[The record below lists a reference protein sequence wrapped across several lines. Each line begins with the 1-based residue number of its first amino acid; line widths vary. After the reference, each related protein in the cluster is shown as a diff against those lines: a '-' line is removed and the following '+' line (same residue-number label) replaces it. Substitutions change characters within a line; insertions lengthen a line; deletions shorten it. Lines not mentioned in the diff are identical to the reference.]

1 MGAYA
6 EKAVQLFQEGYNCSQ
21 SVFGAFAG
29 RYGIDRDTA
38 MRLAAS
44 FGAGMGRLREVCG
57 TVSAMCLIA
66 GLESG
71 SADGA
76 DQGQKAANYMEVQE
90 LAARFQEKY
99 HTIYCAD
106 LLHLDKTKKE
116 STNPVP
122 EARTQAYYQKRPCP
136 DIIRYAAELIEERY
150 CAEEG

>member
-6 EKAVQLFQEGYNCSQ
+6 EKAVQLFREGYNCSQ

-38 MRLAAS
+38 MRLASS

-76 DQGQKAANYMEVQE
+76 DQAQKAANYIEVQE
-90 LAARFQEKY
+90 LVTRFKEKY
-99 HTIYCAD
+99 HTICCAD
-106 LLHLDKTKKE
+106 LLHLDKTREE

-122 EARTQAYYQKRPCP
+122 EARTQAYYKNRPCP
-136 DIIRYAAELIEERY
+136 DIIRCAAELIEERY
-150 CAEEG
+150 CPDDV